1 MPRAGQWCDRIAHPR
16 RRTKE
21 MTAGPNQLLTQ
32 ELRSVPSRSVAINR
46 GRACLRLYHARAHH
60 DAHDLLHGATVYY
73 KRRYATVRRLVCHGT
88 SLRAGGRLPFWLRP
102 GARSGCFP
110 DSFCGACTPAC
121 RAHSARDCRHGRGL
135 TPESYL
141 APDAHGLHTV
151 DIAPTVADW
160 LHLEIRAPSIPA
172 PTGIEPIAAGAGLRD
187 KLPPKTIPHF
197 TFGPACTS

>member
-1 MPRAGQWCDRIAHPR
+1 MPPCVASCVTALVLGLAAACLFGCAQALAPAVSPTASAAPARQP
-16 RRTKE
+16 
-21 MTAGPNQLLTQ
+21 AGPIQH
-32 ELRSVPSRSVAINR
+32 VIVV
-46 GRACLRLYHARAHH
+46 
-60 DAHDLLHGATVYY
+60 TV
-73 KRRYATVRRLVCHGT
+73 
-88 SLRAGGRLPFWLRP
+88 
-102 GARSGCFP
+102 
-110 DSFCGACTPAC
+110 D
-121 RAHSARDCRHGRGL
+121 GL